1 MEKGNSKSYY
11 ISDVEQHRIIT
22 ICQRLKGSVSSTDV
36 TNWLLNFKPNEIDMA
51 LKILEKTEYITENE
65 IIDLYENNL
74 SVILAN
80 NPTDKIVIH
89 PVAEFGKSGTLMS
102 YYIRKTP
109 AYNNHKNR
117 IVFFFHYDN
126 FKYKLKDQKSDI
138 TIVFIDDFSGSGKQF
153 NNYYKT
159 YIKPQIKLNKSVKKI
174 YFMTLFYQPK
184 AESSIKKNNAEIN
197 ILGNVKYPVFLSN
210 RSVFGYREWMLPIRT
225 FSYSYGEGLFSTY
238 DKKKNININH
248 PLGYE
253 NSQAL
258 IVFAYNPPNN
268 TLPIIWSSKNNWK
281 PLYPRV
287 PEYKI
292 FEAKK
297 VRKELAHQ
305 IGMLNNSDIASYFY
319 SGEKDLGWKSISFI
333 TKTDF
338 IAYSIMT
345 LLKQRRTIP
354 VICQILG
361 ITESDY
367 LDFVTKK
374 ADLFD
379 GVSKLSDY
387 GNELY
392 IEIKKCLKLVKKDIR
407 KEKISTDIKHIKYL
421 PKKFKGES

>member
-65 IIDLYENNL
+65 IIDLSENNL

-117 IVFFFHYDN
+117 IVFFSHYDN

-184 AESSIKKNNAEIN
+184 AESSIK
-197 ILGNVKYPVFLSN
+197 
-210 RSVFGYREWMLPIRT
+210 R
-225 FSYSYGEGLFSTY
+225 
-238 DKKKNININH
+238 
-248 PLGYE
+248 
-253 NSQAL
+253 
-258 IVFAYNPPNN
+258 
-268 TLPIIWSSKNNWK
+268 
-281 PLYPRV
+281 
-287 PEYKI
+287 
-292 FEAKK
+292 
-297 VRKELAHQ
+297 
-305 IGMLNNSDIASYFY
+305 
-319 SGEKDLGWKSISFI
+319 
-333 TKTDF
+333 
-338 IAYSIMT
+338 IM
-345 LLKQRRTIP
+345 QR
-354 VICQILG
+354 
-361 ITESDY
+361 
-367 LDFVTKK
+367 
-374 ADLFD
+374 
-379 GVSKLSDY
+379 
-387 GNELY
+387 
-392 IEIKKCLKLVKKDIR
+392 
-407 KEKISTDIKHIKYL
+407 
-421 PKKFKGES
+421 